1 MFLTLFC
8 LLASRLVQPLCSSPC
23 MCGKAMVEEA
33 TLPNNLTMDK
43 ILRHLTVMREAD
55 RLESDTSSGIVSIGD
70 EDLTTDIIAAAALGE
85 ATFQDDVIP
94 AHVKDDV
101 DLNHIQDDVDL
112 APVADGD
119 SKLPESSPLVVAPI
133 HLRTVIDPEIG
144 ETALEPIVSESATD
158 MPSERIPVEAEHPKE
173 WSASP
178 EERASG
184 RSSERIQSV
193 GDRLAGV
200 MDEIRSA
207 TTLDMGLKANSERGG
222 GDDAVLGSIINLPDV
237 ACEEGKKRDAAGKCR
252 KVV

>member
-8 LLASRLVQPLCSSPC
+8 LLASRLVQPLSSSPC

-158 MPSERIPVEAEHPKE
+158 MPSERIPVGKSRVQIHARCFCLPVETKGDGTQGC
-173 WSASP
+173 
-178 EERASG
+178 RC
-184 RSSERIQSV
+184 SSEEMSKR
-193 GDRLAGV
+193 AG
-200 MDEIRSA
+200 SA
-207 TTLDMGLKANSERGG
+207 PSFKQT
-222 GDDAVLGSIINLPDV
+222 
-237 ACEEGKKRDAAGKCR
+237 GKNTSPHCW
-252 KVV
+252 